1 MDERFTALVRA
12 HRVGLVGYL
21 SRYVDVGTAEELAAD
36 AFVSLWQR
44 LPVLRDENLRA
55 YLYASGRNAARNYL
69 RKMGRIT
76 SFAEMPVEMPAPDE
90 DLDAL
95 LIRDERS
102 RQSMRRWLILRPI
115 TAPCCICSIL
125 PVSLPLRPDRCW
137 ASRRNRWATSHT
149 APRRHSAGRWWH
161 VASPM
166 RMNYNLERK
175 LNNYANRS

>member
-44 LPVLRDENLRA
+44 LPELRDENLRA

-90 DLDAL
+90 NLDAL

-102 RQSMRRWLILRPI
+102 RAVHAALADIAPDYRAVLHLLYFADLTSAEAGQVLGKSPKQMGNLTYRAKEALRRALAARGI
-115 TAPCCICSIL
+115 TDADEL
-125 PVSLPLRPDRCW
+125 
-137 ASRRNRWATSHT
+137 
-149 APRRHSAGRWWH
+149 
-161 VASPM
+161 
-166 RMNYNLERK
+166 
-175 LNNYANRS
+175 

>member
-55 YLYASGRNAARNYL
+55 YLYASGRTRRATICAKWVASRPLRKCLSRCLRPTRIWMRCLFAMNAA
-69 RKMGRIT
+69 G
-76 SFAEMPVEMPAPDE
+76 
-90 DLDAL
+90 
-95 LIRDERS
+95 
-102 RQSMRRWLILRPI
+102 QSMRRWLILRPI

-137 ASRRNRWATSHT
+137 ASRRNRWQPHI
-149 APRRHSAGRWWH
+149 PRQGGTPPGAGGTWH
-161 VASPM
+161 H
-166 RMNYNLERK
+166 RCG
-175 LNNYANRS
+175 